1 MEVTGVDSTVST
13 TATETLTNAT
23 SLLGKD
29 AFLKLL
35 TVQLQN
41 QDPMSPLENNELV
54 AQLAQFSSLEQLEN
68 IADSLQ
74 NNLDLNLLLT
84 QVLNNTAAAGLIGK
98 EVVASGDEVA
108 LTEDGTADLTFD
120 LEDDAATV
128 KVSIMDE
135 TGTVIKTLGAEDL
148 GAGRN
153 VLTWDGTNEAGREV
167 AEGTYT
173 FKVEATNADG
183 EAVTAS
189 TLVVGEV
196 LGVRY
201 EDGQAMLLI
210 GGREVG
216 IGDVIE
222 IADKSTT

>member
-1 MEVTGVDSTVST
+1 MEVTGIDTTVST
-13 TATETLTNAT
+13 TAETLTNPE

-41 QDPMSPLENNELV
+41 QDPMSPMENTELV

-68 IADSLQ
+68 IAASLQ
-74 NNLDLNLLLT
+74 DNLDLNLLLT

-98 EVVASGDEVA
+98 EVVASGNTAA

-120 LEDDAATV
+120 LADDAAAITV
-128 KVSIMDE
+128 SVMDE
-135 TGTVIKTLGAEDL
+135 TGAVIKTLKVEDL
-148 GAGRN
+148 KAGRN

-167 AEGTYT
+167 TDGTYT
-173 FKVEATNADG
+173 FKVEAVDANG
-183 EAVTAS
+183 NAVTAT
-189 TLVVGEV
+189 TLVLGEV

-210 GGREVG
+210 GETEVG

-222 IADKSTT
+222 IADKATT